1 MDQHIAVQFLQV
13 LLINLWRHGVAVIS
27 AVQLHTIK
35 RELKFCVDSISPW
48 GMSEIH
54 NDDGDLLWWP

>member
-35 RELKFCVDSISPW
+35 RELKFCVDSISP
-48 GMSEIH
+48 
-54 NDDGDLLWWP
+54 